1 MRSPY
6 VVCPSCARH
15 VRVAEECCPFCAR
28 SLPVGLVPTPH
39 GPSRRYIGKNATAL
53 ALTAAL
59 AGCGGQVEVETPLP
73 ATDAGVDTAPTDT
86 GREFSLP
93 DSAAD
98 TFASDVRD
106 EGGAMP
112 VYK

>member
-1 MRSPY
+1 M
-6 VVCPSCARH
+6 
-15 VRVAEECCPFCAR
+15 
-28 SLPVGLVPTPH
+28 GLAPAPH
-39 GPSRRYIGKNATAL
+39 GPRRRYIGKNATAL

-59 AGCGGQVEVETPLP
+59 AGCGGQVEVETP
-73 ATDAGVDTAPTDT
+73 ASDAGVDAIPDT